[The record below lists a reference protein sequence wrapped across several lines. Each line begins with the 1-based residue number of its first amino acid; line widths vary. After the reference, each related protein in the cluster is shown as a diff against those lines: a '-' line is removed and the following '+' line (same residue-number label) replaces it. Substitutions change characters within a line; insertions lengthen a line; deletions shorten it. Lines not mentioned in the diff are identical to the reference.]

1 MGTMHYVGL
10 DVHTRRSSL
19 CVLDGDGKAVRQ
31 FEVKAA
37 WPQVL
42 DRVAAEVPRPFAVCF
57 EASCGYG
64 YLHGRL
70 SAVAEH
76 VAVAHPGQ
84 LRLIFRSKRKN
95 DRVDAAKLA
104 KLLYLDAVPRVHV
117 PSADVRQWR
126 GLIEHRQRLLGK
138 RVAAK
143 NQLRALLRSAGVVAQ
158 RPGKTLWSGPGLA
171 WLAAQPLDEAG
182 ALVRDALL
190 EELAELAGKVKRV
203 EAELARRADAH
214 PGVALLRTVPGVGVR
229 TAEAFVAYVGDVRRF
244 RRTRQVGS
252 YLGLVPCQDSSA
264 GKDRLG
270 HITGDGPATVR
281 KLLCEAAWQAVRRSP
296 GLRAFFDRI
305 TGGDRDRRKLA
316 LVATAHKLARAM
328 AAMLRTGEAWREA
341 ADGEPEQEGRRGTAG
356 GGGLSPPEDTAAAV
370 PASSGAGAAAATGA

>member
-1 MGTMHYVGL
+1 MGTMHYLGL

-31 FEVKAA
+31 FEVKGP
-37 WPQVL
+37 WPAVL
-42 DRVAAEVPRPFAVCF
+42 DRVAADVPRPFAVCF
-57 EASCGYG
+57 EAGCGYG

-70 SAVAEH
+70 SRLAEH

-117 PSADVRQWR
+117 PDAGVRQWR
-126 GLIEHRQRLLGK
+126 ALIEHRQKLLAK

-143 NQLRALLRSAGVVAQ
+143 NQLRALLRSAGIVAQ
-158 RPGKTLWSGPGLA
+158 RPGKALWSGKGLA
-171 WLAAQPLDEAG
+171 WLREQPLADAE

-190 EELAELAGKVKRV
+190 EELAELAAKVARV

-214 PGVALLRTVPGVGVR
+214 PGVALLRTIPGVGVR
-229 TAEAFVAYVGDVRRF
+229 TAEAFVAYVDDVRRF

-296 GLRAFFDRI
+296 AVRAFFERVA
-305 TGGDRDRRKLA
+305 GGQRDRRKLA

-328 AAMLRTGEAWREA
+328 AAMLRTGEAWREDPA
-341 ADGEPEQEGRRGTAG
+341 ALGPERERRRGTAG
-356 GGGLSPPEDTAAAV
+356 GGGLSPPEDTAAGGPV
-370 PASSGAGAAAATGA
+370 SSVGAG